1 MSGTWL
7 CRGLLSHYLGCRCI
21 VAAMVRSVVAQLK
34 KGSIAALLLG
44 LLREREMYG
53 YQIAA
58 ELRERGGDSL
68 SLSEGSLYP
77 ALHRLEADGLI
88 KARWQTVD
96 HNRTRR
102 YYSLTAQ
109 GQRHADASIAELQSF
124 ARLMIRMTGGAP
136 A

>member
-1 MSGTWL
+1 MAGS
-7 CRGLLSHYLGCRCI
+7 I
-21 VAAMVRSVVAQLK
+21 VAQLK
-34 KGSIAALLLG
+34 KGSVAALLLG

-58 ELRERGGDSL
+58 ELRARGGESL

-88 KARWQTVD
+88 KARWQAVE

-109 GQRHADASIAELQSF
+109 GRRQADASLAELRGF
-124 ARLMIRMTGGAP
+124 ARLMIRLTDGVP

>member
-1 MSGTWL
+1 MAGS
-7 CRGLLSHYLGCRCI
+7 
-21 VAAMVRSVVAQLK
+21 AVAQLK
-34 KGSIAALLLG
+34 KGSIATLLLG

-53 YQIAA
+53 YQIAS

-88 KARWQTVD
+88 KARWQVVES
-96 HNRTRR
+96 NRTRR
-102 YYSLTAQ
+102 YYSLTGNGRRQ
-109 GQRHADASIAELQSF
+109 ADARVAELQRF
-124 ARLMIRMTGGAP
+124 ARLMIRITGGAP